1 MRCAA
6 AQTPQPFGDSP
17 GVRLPVERPDRFK
30 GRAPD
35 KPVIR
40 LGQTLRRLSQDSHL
54 VEKPADIEGSTVVDH
69 HPVRGDPNPAM
80 RPDQE
85 PGLFL
90 EFTHK
95 GDLRRLARFNSPARQ
110 GEPESLSGVSDF
122 DQRDPAAAT
131 RDPEDRGP
139 IRPTDTGLGQSEL
152 RIPHQS
158 LP

>member
-1 MRCAA
+1 
-6 AQTPQPFGDSP
+6 
-17 GVRLPVERPDRFK
+17 VEGPDRFK

-40 LGQTLRRLSQDSHL
+40 LGQTFRRLSQDSHL
-54 VEKPADIEGSTVVDH
+54 VEDPADIEGSPVVDH
-69 HPVRGDPNPAM
+69 HPVRGDANPAT

-90 EFTHK
+90 ELAHE
-95 GDLRRLARFNSPARQ
+95 GGLRRLIRFDSPSRQ
-110 GEPESLSGVSDF
+110 GEPESLSGISDF
-122 DQRDPAAAT
+122 DECDPPAAA